1 MYKNSLTTKPSKYNR
16 FIIER
21 SFFHLSFSR
30 MLIKFTKCLSVSLF
44 ILLFFTQ
51 IGYSQSLTPSSLF
64 TDHMVLQREMP
75 VPIWGK
81 AKAGEKITV
90 TFDGQTKTT
99 TTASNG
105 KWMLK
110 LDPLKASA
118 KGKELIIKGSTSI
131 TIKDVLV
138 GEVWL
143 CSGQSNMVFPRT
155 NVKELTPLHM
165 NAVSSKMPL
174 RTFRVIENIAFDPI
188 DNAVGKWSTVPSESA
203 VAFGFS
209 YYLQQ
214 AIGVPVGIIRSCWGS
229 SSIEGWM
236 PIELTAKLPHFAK
249 NMKEFKQKDH
259 GRVTKL
265 MKLMEGKPNAAQ
277 NIKGT
282 DNIFVRTRPNILYNA
297 MMHPLAPFAMR
308 GMVWYQGEAN
318 SKTFADH
325 MNYQKSL
332 PIWLR
337 SLRKLWGQDFHFMA
351 VMLPGFGKII
361 TKGSTEYDS
370 PKVFSWSSFREAQL
384 GVLKEPKTAVSNS
397 IDLGLVGNIHPADKA
412 PIGKRL
418 SLLAQKNIYK
428 NNIIAQGP
436 TYKKFKI
443 KKDKFIISF
452 EHASGLKTKDGKAP
466 SSFWLA
472 GDDKKWYRANAKI
485 ENEEIVLSAKEVAL
499 PKACRYAFAAKPNVN
514 LVNKAGLPAYPFR
527 TDKWQLTKK

>member
-1 MYKNSLTTKPSKYNR
+1 M
-16 FIIER
+16 FIQ
-21 SFFHLSFSR
+21 
-30 MLIKFTKCLSVSLF
+30 FTKRLAVLMSVLV
-44 ILLFFTQ
+44 LLTQ
-51 IGYSQSLTPSSLF
+51 ISHAQNLVPSSLF

-75 VPIWGK
+75 VPVWGK

-110 LDPLKASA
+110 LDPLKASP
-118 KGKELIIKGSTSI
+118 KGRELVIKGSKSI

-143 CSGQSNMVFPRT
+143 CAGQSNMVYPRK

-188 DNAVGKWSTVPSESA
+188 ENAVGQWNTAPSESA

-214 AIGVPVGIIRSCWGS
+214 SINVPVGIIRSCWGS

-236 PIELTAKLPHFAK
+236 PKELTAKLPHFAK
-249 NMKEFKQKDH
+249 QMKDFKNKDYNKVK
-259 GRVTKL
+259 GL

-277 NIKGT
+277 NIRGN

-318 SKTFADH
+318 GKNYTDH
-325 MNYQKSL
+325 MNYKKSL
-332 PIWLR
+332 TVWLR
-337 SLRKLWGQDFHFMA
+337 SLRSLWGQDFYFMA
-351 VMLPGFGKII
+351 VMLPGFGKVIS
-361 TKGSTEYDS
+361 KGSKEYDS
-370 PKVFSWSSFREAQL
+370 PSVFSWSSFREGQL
-384 GVLKEPKTAVSNS
+384 SVLKEPKTAVSNS
-397 IDLGLVGNIHPADKA
+397 IDLGLVNDIHPSDKA

-428 NNIIAQGP
+428 KNIIAQGP

-452 EHASGLKTKDGKAP
+452 EHAEGLKTKDGKSP

-472 GDDKKWYRANAKI
+472 GVDKKWYRADAKI
-485 ENEEIVLSAKEVAL
+485 ENEEIILSAKGVAL

-527 TDKWQLTKK
+527 TDKWELKKN